1 MVPFPRW
8 RFTSFRRW
16 PLAGRKNAFARF
28 HPVGNCF
35 SVSRRAAPGGTE
47 RNRMIIDFHVHVLP
61 PEDMPAFTGTGFHRN
76 INAVRKGN
84 VPTTIENAL
93 EAAKIGGVDIT
104 VISNPLHN
112 LRDMDRQQ
120 QLERCQRQNRF
131 NAAQQAKYP
140 SIVGMAST
148 VPYGGD
154 EFLREFERAIKQ
166 DGLKGAWITSS
177 LKGSYPDDDDAMPFF
192 QLACEL
198 DVPVVIHPP
207 SVGFGEE
214 RMRDYR
220 LASSIGRP
228 MDNALALARLIVRGI
243 FERFPTLKLVG
254 THLGG
259 GICEMIG
266 RMDYAYRLQDEAY
279 FLGSYEPMLIKHPPS
294 HYLKMMYLES
304 TCYHP
309 PAARCAIDSVGAEHF
324 IFGTDSPPL
333 IPLKRQ
339 GLEMIDRIG
348 LTPAQREKVM
358 GGSAARLLKLGPFS

>member
-1 MVPFPRW
+1 MRHN
-8 RFTSFRRW
+8 RYIATQQEKYESIY
-16 PLAGRKNAFARF
+16 GFA
-28 HPVGNCF
+28 
-35 SVSRRAAPGGTE
+35 A
-47 RNRMIIDFHVHVLP
+47 
-61 PEDMPAFTGTGFHRN
+61 
-76 INAVRKGN
+76 
-84 VPTTIENAL
+84 
-93 EAAKIGGVDIT
+93 
-104 VISNPLHN
+104 
-112 LRDMDRQQ
+112 
-120 QLERCQRQNRF
+120 
-131 NAAQQAKYP
+131 
-140 SIVGMAST
+140 T

-154 EFLREFERAIKQ
+154 TFLREFERAVKE

-177 LKGSYPDDDDAMPFF
+177 LQGNYPDDDEALPFF
-192 QLACEL
+192 QLATEL

-228 MDNALALARLIVRGI
+228 MDGALAIARLIVRGI
-243 FERFPTLKLVG
+243 FEKFPTLKLVG

-309 PAARCAIDSVGAEHF
+309 PAARCAFETVGADHF

-333 IPLKRQ
+333 MVLKKEGVELIKKL
-339 GLEMIDRIG
+339 GLSPGDER
-348 LTPAQREKVM
+348 KVYYEN
-358 GGSAARLLKLGPFS
+358 AKKLLKI

>member
-1 MVPFPRW
+1 
-8 RFTSFRRW
+8 
-16 PLAGRKNAFARF
+16 
-28 HPVGNCF
+28 
-35 SVSRRAAPGGTE
+35 
-47 RNRMIIDFHVHVLP
+47 
-61 PEDMPAFTGTGFHRN
+61 MPAFTATGFHRE
-76 INAVRKGN
+76 IRAPKSGG

-112 LRDMDRQQ
+112 LRDMDRAQ
-120 QLERCQRQNRF
+120 QLARCQRQNRF

-154 EFLREFERAIKQ
+154 AFLREFERAIKE

-177 LKGSYPDDDDAMPFF
+177 LQGSYPDDDDALPFF
-192 QLACEL
+192 QLAAEL

-220 LASSIGRP
+220 LASSVGRP

-243 FERFPTLKLVG
+243 FEKLPNLKLVG

-304 TCYHP
+304 TCYHA
-309 PAARCAIDSVGAEHF
+309 PAARCALETVGADHF
-324 IFGTDSPPL
+324 VFGTDAPPL
-333 IPLKRQ
+333 KPLKKA
-339 GLEMIDRIG
+339 GVEMIRS
-348 LTPAQREKVM
+348 LKLAPADEAKVFCDN
-358 GGSAARLLKLGPFS
+358 ARKLLKV

>member
-1 MVPFPRW
+1 
-8 RFTSFRRW
+8 
-16 PLAGRKNAFARF
+16 
-28 HPVGNCF
+28 
-35 SVSRRAAPGGTE
+35 
-47 RNRMIIDFHVHVLP
+47 MIIDFHVHVLP
-61 PEDMPAFTGTGFHRN
+61 PEDMGAFTATGFHRN
-76 INAVRKGN
+76 IGARKGTA
-84 VPTTIENAL
+84 PTTIEKAL

-112 LRDMDRQQ
+112 LRDMDREQ
-120 QLERCQRQNRF
+120 QLARCQRQNRF
-131 NAAQQAKYP
+131 NAAQQDKHQG

-154 EFLREFERAIKQ
+154 VFLREFERAIKQ

-177 LKGSYPDDDDAMPFF
+177 LQGSYPDDDDAMPFF
-192 QLACEL
+192 QLAAEL

-214 RMRDYR
+214 RLRDYR
-220 LASSIGRP
+220 LASSVGRP
-228 MDNALALARLIVRGI
+228 MDNALALARLIVRGM
-243 FERFPTLKLVG
+243 FEKLPRLKLVG

-266 RMDYAYRLQDEAY
+266 RMDYAYRLQDEAF

-309 PAARCAIDSVGAEHF
+309 PAARCAIDTVGIDHF

-333 IPLKRQ
+333 FVLKREGVDLINKL
-339 GLEMIDRIG
+339 GLSAE
-348 LTPAQREKVM
+348 EKNRVYCEN
-358 GGSAARLLKLGPFS
+358 AKKLLKL

>member
-1 MVPFPRW
+1 
-8 RFTSFRRW
+8 
-16 PLAGRKNAFARF
+16 
-28 HPVGNCF
+28 
-35 SVSRRAAPGGTE
+35 
-47 RNRMIIDFHVHVLP
+47 MIIDFHVHVLP

-76 INAVRKGN
+76 IGAPKGGR

-93 EAAKIGGVDIT
+93 EAAKIGGIDIT
-104 VISNPLHN
+104 VISNPIHN
-112 LRDMDRQQ
+112 LRDMDREQ
-120 QLERCQRQNRF
+120 QLERCKRQNRF

-154 EFLREFERAIKQ
+154 KFLREFERAVKE

-177 LKGSYPDDDDAMPFF
+177 LQGSYPDDDDAMPFF
-192 QLACEL
+192 QLATEL

-214 RMRDYR
+214 RMKVYR

-243 FERFPTLKLVG
+243 FEKFPALKLVG

-279 FLGSYEPMLIKHPPS
+279 FLGPYEPMLIKHPPS

-309 PAARCAIDSVGAEHF
+309 PAARCAIDTIGVDHF
-324 IFGTDSPPL
+324 VFGTDSPPL
-333 IPLKRQ
+333 FVLKKEGVDLVGKL
-339 GLEMIDRIG
+339 GLSADDKD
-348 LTPAQREKVM
+348 KVYYRN
-358 GGSAARLLKLGPFS
+358 AKQLLKL